1 MMSYIKHFVKE
12 TSLHFRYTIMR
23 NCWKVDP
30 NERPSFK
37 EIRDDLYSMLT
48 DDEVIIYY
56 LKWQYDQKKLAIFV
70 A

>member
-1 MMSYIKHFVKE
+1 
-12 TSLHFRYTIMR
+12 MR

-56 LKWQYDQKKLAIFV
+56 LKWQFDQKKLAIFV